1 MLVEGSADFH
11 AAAAGA
17 ARGGGGGAAGW
28 KARPGCGSSG
38 GRRTASRRQ
47 SWDGCRLAGSL
58 SWTAWCESRSSC
70 GAGAWR
76 SRRLVVGA
84 GHARLVRGGVVEPGG
99 ARAVA
104 VRVLQVRQRRVRAGE
119 SAPRCEAGVSA
130 CRPRRSGE
138 DGRACGRGCVRGR
151 GAAVVVVWRWTG
163 SVLESEQD
171 VQSRAANPRWR
182 NAVRAATDSH
192 ALRRRVLSSTR
203 HGRC

>member
-38 GRRTASRRQ
+38 GRRTASRRK
-47 SWDGCRLAGSL
+47 SWDASRRAGSL
-58 SWTAWCESRSSC
+58 SWTAWCESPSSC

-76 SRRLVVGA
+76 SRRLVEGA
-84 GHARLVRGGVVEPGG
+84 GHARM
-99 ARAVA
+99 ASSS
-104 VRVLQVRQRRVRAGE
+104 QVVRAGRCRGPARAAA
-119 SAPRCEAGVSA
+119 SSACRRVAPRCEAGVSA